1 VIISGGLML
10 GVYAFG
16 LYRFTKIIPESVMV
30 GFLNGIGILIALSQV
45 FSFREDDGSAWRSGA
60 ELGYMLLICGAAV
73 LIMELVPKIPCA
85 LSNLM
90 PSSLLA
96 LIVGAIFEFALVRPL
111 GSFTNTIGDVAQIT
125 AEQRFPVPFFLD
137 AQYDLSKLPA
147 LPNVAERIFT
157 LSVLLCAVGTIETL
171 LTAEVVTEH
180 VKTPN
185 NPKRIMIALG
195 GANIV
200 AGVLGG
206 MGGDSTIGLSKM
218 NVLSGGTSRIS
229 GTVAAVGILACIMG
243 AYPLL
248 NYIPIA
254 ALTGVMFVLAAHT
267 FAWPSVAYVLAA
279 LLPDERAR
287 ARVRVRGVQL
297 LPTKVDRF
305 DALIMAAVTVISA
318 VSNIVY
324 ATATGVVLASLRF
337 TWISAHDFKI
347 ERAMKAD
354 GSKLYKAH
362 GELFF
367 GTANYFHLEFDYTH
381 DPSKVHLLLEF
392 EPQDYSATH
401 ALRKVRANYE
411 KAGKSI
417 EIRVHGAARAGGDE
431 LPPFGSAG
439 PSGHL
444 GDEWHR
450 AGPLTAI

>member
-1 VIISGGLML
+1 MVDVRIDQPSGRVNPAPASADAPPRADGVPPLWSEMGTRERVAHLKTEVLLGIIVFLTQLPESVAFALLAKLTPPVGLHSAWIIGLLTSLFGGRPGMISGAAGARATIIGAFLGTPARPGLNGDGAEIVFPAVIISGGLML

-185 NPKRIMIALG
+185 NPKARRAARRSVRAVRRRRL
-195 GANIV
+195 AH
-200 AGVLGG
+200 A
-206 MGGDSTIGLSKM
+206 
-218 NVLSGGTSRIS
+218 SR
-229 GTVAAVGILACIMG
+229 T
-243 AYPLL
+243 
-248 NYIPIA
+248 
-254 ALTGVMFVLAAHT
+254 H
-267 FAWPSVAYVLAA
+267 
-279 LLPDERAR
+279 RAR
-287 ARVRVRGVQL
+287 ARRATGGSDARHGRARRAAWEGAARGTGGSCARHGRARCSCSLAVRVRGRALQL
-297 LPTKVDRF
+297 RLRLQPTTF
-305 DALIMAAVTVISA
+305 
-318 VSNIVY
+318 
-324 ATATGVVLASLRF
+324 
-337 TWISAHDFKI
+337 
-347 ERAMKAD
+347 
-354 GSKLYKAH
+354 
-362 GELFF
+362 
-367 GTANYFHLEFDYTH
+367 
-381 DPSKVHLLLEF
+381 
-392 EPQDYSATH
+392 
-401 ALRKVRANYE
+401 VRAHKVVTRLQPRNDPQGRY
-411 KAGKSI
+411 
-417 EIRVHGAARAGGDE
+417 VAAA
-431 LPPFGSAG
+431 
-439 PSGHL
+439 
-444 GDEWHR
+444 
-450 AGPLTAI
+450 T